1 MGGMVEYGVS
11 VSTRSSPRSAAI
23 EKAQEELRQEY
34 DVREER
40 RRELE
45 FLEKG
50 GNPLDFRFDHVES
63 VSLQST
69 SLTDPIVEQNVISEA
84 KGSFTFAASPHGD
97 SVESSGQP
105 GSSLCRETNT
115 ADNLMLFGGDNNGA
129 VKEKVV
135 KRGSRR
141 TNVAQL
147 RQTSDGHN
155 NAKRSED
162 SGLSRLGAK
171 SQAYVRRNRS
181 KSCRESTNVTSVT
194 SPVIAATVSEPKDSE
209 GVIKE
214 KQADDLGAS
223 HGSSLNQAE
232 PKYENGPNTAS
243 DEHMIT
249 EFNGIQPVRESHCIA
264 KFEAMQGDYDSKAT
278 ETVPNDVNGNQ
289 QADKCGEI
297 AEEGASLETPDGTSK
312 TVLRSSYSSASTHD
326 EIKTCAADEK
336 FESDQL
342 DGNLAHI
349 HVGRQDNDRPI
360 LVCALKAAT
369 SPKNVMDPRCEET
382 ASTIDNHADGNKP
395 VPMIIDRKSHED
407 LDISG
412 ISSKTVKEGGQVEV
426 FSRPTSVIEDSSS
439 IPPEVSTIIQV
450 KDEMEICDDAIGAE
464 KDASCSYPRS
474 IINNKGSPGLERI
487 DSCHGDSNSAHPIG
501 VGSALNTLPESAP
514 SLKTDASNV
523 ESEIQKCGENVNQMT
538 NKEYEDSILRKA
550 RLIEVGL
557 KRACERSP
565 CNISLERRR
574 KGHWDF
580 VLEEM
585 AWMANDFK
593 QERLWRITAA
603 SQVCHWIASDGLAKF
618 DQASILRKQKTVIRC
633 LAKGIMSFW
642 RSAEAVLTTGGR
654 SKVMQKCDSDMP
666 GETKP
671 TGIEAEKEQGN
682 ESMETEQ
689 STCPLRSQIQDYAVR
704 FLEYNNQVSDSVVLT
719 EAPPTPDRL
728 NDFGILKVSDQLSQ
742 GSLFY
747 TVPPG
752 AMLAY
757 RESME
762 SLFMYHKRIGNTEL
776 KYDYEASAC
785 DSAADWAQENMYDED
800 EGDASTYLLSEA
812 HDGGLLSKMAHKK
825 KHIMHQRINSSRPYE
840 TDVSYEPC
848 LESKS
853 GNNQF
858 YSNGKRPSSFVG
870 IPTKRV
876 RTAARQRVVS
886 PFAASVGGT
895 PRATSK
901 TDVSSGDTDSYQ
913 DDQSS
918 LHGGWKNMD
927 YESTVDFDRKLPYD
941 GSEEWTKASK
951 KKKHKNTGYKT
962 AQNTTNSRG
971 AAVKGRIYDQRS
983 QVNMTTQYEQD
994 YLKKRSETHQ
1004 FYSNGTIVAN
1014 GGQHASKKLKM
1025 MKQGMDM
1032 SQEAS
1037 HVASHMSN
1045 MGNPGKVIKIITN
1058 NKDRGRKVKAL
1069 KMSSGG
1075 GWSNFED
1082 QALVVLVHDLGQN
1095 WELVSDAINH
1105 IVQFKTVHRQPKEC
1119 KDRHKVLV
1127 DKSSGDGADSAEDS
1141 GSSQHYHF
1149 TIPGIPQGSA
1159 RQLFQRLQGPFEEE
1173 NLKSHFEKIILLM
1186 PQVQYR
1192 RRQVNSRE
1200 LKPIVQPHSSHIVAL
1215 SQASPNNISGGIL
1228 TPLDLCDATTLNLD
1242 AVTPGSGYQGSHAN
1256 GMTLSNQHVSA
1267 GPTTSTPIPNL
1278 NPRLPG
1284 SPGMVLGSN
1293 MSPPSTLSAPS
1304 RDSPKYGVPRPA
1316 SLQGD
1321 EQQKVQYTQMPSGR
1335 NLQQPGGSV
1344 PGTCPAGV
1352 DRGPRMISGA
1362 HGVGM
1367 TTGVHRGIPAAR
1379 AGFPRASSPG
1389 MLNMVSTGNM
1399 PLKSVQG
1406 VPNAVNVH
1414 AGAMSAPGNS
1424 ILRPRDPMQMI
1435 HPGQHMEEHRR
1446 VVKPELH
1453 LQVSPGSSQAAHF
1466 SSMNPSFS
1474 KSAASSPLQQT
1485 QRPHLMSQ
1493 PPNMMGNPHLPQT
1506 QGASHSSPHQQPYAM
1521 QLAKDRQYQH
1531 RMVSQQHNDLS
1542 VASVVPSVQKGPQT
1556 KQQNLASA
1564 VASTAASQPPHPKQQ
1579 SAKNPPGNSALHN
1592 QPANATEPKQK
1603 KLPGQQQ
1610 PRQNQQQRNQA
1621 SQQAK
1626 LMKSLGRGNMQ
1637 AAQTPTVDA
1646 TPAGAVSTASKKQAS
1661 GNKASISV
1669 TPQPGNQHKLYP
1681 SVPQS
1686 AKQFPDIG
1694 NQGLMQA
1701 PPSHTVL
1708 ASQPPP
1714 LHAKFSA
1721 TMQQQNQ
1728 RQANPSQN
1736 SIQRLMVQQN
1746 AQMKPDCRVEAQI
1759 DQAQRTQVI
1768 PALPISHG
1776 MESGSP
1782 GSVPSVNQQKPQA
1795 SVHDPAAVTS
1805 TPEPFI
1811 SPKGNSVGNETPLP
1825 SSSQGMLQRQLSGGL
1840 SMHGSPKSNF
1850 AGNET
1855 PLPPSSQGILQRQ
1868 LSGGLPMHGQDVGGL
1883 SWHQQHFRPPHVLH
1897 PPHQQQA
1904 QHQQEASA
1912 LVDPAAVMSTSEP
1925 PISPKVN
1932 FVGNETPSPSSSQGM
1947 LERQL
1952 SGGLPMHGQDVVG
1965 GSWHQQQFR
1974 QPPQHQQQRP
1984 VAPGSLYAPSNSG
1997 SS

>member
-11 VSTRSSPRSAAI
+11 VSTKSSPLSAAI

-69 SLTDPIVEQNVISEA
+69 SLTDQIAEQNVISEA
-84 KGSFTFAASPHGD
+84 KGSFTFAASPRGD
-97 SVESSGQP
+97 SVESSGKP

-115 ADNLMLFGGDNNGA
+115 ADNLMLFGGDSNGF

-155 NAKRSED
+155 NAKRAED
-162 SGLSRLGAK
+162 SGLSRLGVK

-194 SPVIAATVSEPKDSE
+194 SPVIPATVSEPKESE

-214 KQADDLGAS
+214 KQADDLGVS
-223 HGSSLNQAE
+223 YGSSLNQAG
-232 PKYENGPNTAS
+232 PKCENEPNTAS
-243 DEHMIT
+243 NEQMAIGFKVVQT
-249 EFNGIQPVRESHCIA
+249 VRESHCIA
-264 KFEAMQGDYDSKAT
+264 KFEAMQGDYDSKTT
-278 ETVPNDVNGNQ
+278 ETAPNDVKGNQ
-289 QADKCGEI
+289 QADGCGEI
-297 AEEGASLETPDGTSK
+297 AEEDASLEPPDATSK
-312 TVLRSSYSSASTHD
+312 AILRSPYSSASTHD
-326 EIKTCAADEK
+326 ETKTCAAEEK
-336 FESDQL
+336 VENDHV
-342 DGNLAHI
+342 DGDMAHI
-349 HVGRQDNDRPI
+349 PVGRQDNNSVI
-360 LVCALKAAT
+360 LVCALKAPT
-369 SPKNVMDPRCEET
+369 LPKNAMDPRGEDT
-382 ASTIDNHADGNKP
+382 TSTIDNHADDNNL
-395 VPMIIDRKSHED
+395 VPMMIDRKSHED

-412 ISSKTVKEGGQVEV
+412 ISSKTVKEGGQLEG
-426 FSRPTSVIEDSSS
+426 FSRPTSVIKDSSS
-439 IPPEVSTIIQV
+439 VPPEVSTIVRV
-450 KDEMEICDDAIGAE
+450 KEEMEICDDALVAE
-464 KDASCSYPRS
+464 KDASCPYPRN
-474 IINNKGSPGLERI
+474 IMNNNGSPGLERT
-487 DSCHGDSNSAHPIG
+487 DSCRGDSNSAHNI
-501 VGSALNTLPESAP
+501 VNTLVESGP
-514 SLKTDASNV
+514 SLKTDESNV
-523 ESEIQKCGENVNQMT
+523 ESEIKKRGENVNQMA

-580 VLEEM
+580 VVEEM
-585 AWMANDFK
+585 AWMANDFM

-618 DQASILRKQKTVIRC
+618 DQASILRKQKTVIRSIV
-633 LAKGIMSFW
+633 KGVMSFW
-642 RSAEAVLTTGGR
+642 RSAEAVLTTGGNA
-654 SKVMQKCDSDMP
+654 KVMQKRDSNVL
-666 GETKP
+666 GEMKP
-671 TGIEAEKEQGN
+671 TGIKAENEQGN

-689 STCPLRSQIQDYAVR
+689 SICPLRSQIQDYAVR

-719 EAPPTPDRL
+719 EAPPTPERL

-762 SLFMYHKRIGNTEL
+762 SLFMYHKKIGNTEL
-776 KYDYEASAC
+776 NYNYEASAC

-800 EGDASTYLLSEA
+800 EGEASTYLLSEA
-812 HDGGLLSKMAHKK
+812 HDGGLLSKLAHKK
-825 KHIMHQRINSSRPYE
+825 KHIMQQRINSSRPYE

-853 GNNQF
+853 GNRQF

-870 IPTKRV
+870 IPTKRI

-886 PFAASVGGT
+886 PFPASVGGT
-895 PRATSK
+895 PQVTSK
-901 TDVSSGDTDSYQ
+901 TDVSSGDTNSYQ

-941 GSEEWTKASK
+941 GSEEWTKANK
-951 KKKHKNTGYKT
+951 KKKHKNPGYKT
-962 AQNTTNSRG
+962 AQNTANSRG
-971 AAVKGRIYDQRS
+971 PAVKGRIYDQRS
-983 QVNMTTQYEQD
+983 QVNMTTQYEQKD
-994 YLKKRSETHQ
+994 YLKKRSETQQ

-1025 MKQGMDM
+1025 MKQGMDI

-1037 HVASHMSN
+1037 HVASHMA
-1045 MGNPGKVIKIITN
+1045 NPTKVIKIITN

-1119 KDRHKVLV
+1119 KERHKVLV
-1127 DKSSGDGADSAEDS
+1127 DKSSVDGADSAEDS

-1200 LKPIVQPHSSHIVAL
+1200 LKPIVQPHSSHLVAL
-1215 SQASPNNISGGIL
+1215 SQACPNNLSGGIL
-1228 TPLDLCDATTLNLD
+1228 TPLDLCDATTLSLD
-1242 AVTPGSGYQGSHAN
+1242 AVTPGSGYQGTHAN

-1267 GPTTSTPIPNL
+1267 GPTTSTPSPHL
-1278 NPRLPG
+1278 NSRLPG

-1293 MSPPSTLSAPS
+1293 LSPPSTLSAPS

-1321 EQQKVQYTQMPSGR
+1321 EQQKVQYAQMISGR

-1352 DRGPRMISGA
+1352 DRGPRMIPGA
-1362 HGVGM
+1362 HGVGV
-1367 TTGVHRGIPAAR
+1367 TTGVHRGMPAPR

-1389 MLNMVSTGNM
+1389 MPNMVSTGNT
-1399 PLKSVQG
+1399 PLKSVHG

-1414 AGAMSAPGNS
+1414 PGAMSAPGNS
-1424 ILRPRDPMQMI
+1424 ILRPRDPMQML

-1446 VVKPELH
+1446 MVKPELH
-1453 LQVSPGSSQAAHF
+1453 LQVSQGSSQAAHF

-1474 KSAASSPLQQT
+1474 KAAASSPLQQT
-1485 QRPHLMSQ
+1485 QRPHPMSQ
-1493 PPNMMGNPHLPQT
+1493 PPNMMGNPHLSQT
-1506 QGASHSSPHQQPYAM
+1506 QGASQSSPHQQPYAM
-1521 QLAKDRQYQH
+1521 HLAKDRQYQH

-1542 VASVVPSVQKGPQT
+1542 VSSVVPGVQKGPQIQ
-1556 KQQNLASA
+1556 QQNLASA
-1564 VASTAASQPPHPKQQ
+1564 VASTLASQPPNLKQQ
-1579 SAKNPPGNSALHN
+1579 SAQNPTGSSALPS

-1603 KLPGQQQ
+1603 KQPGQQQ

-1637 AAQTPTVDA
+1637 VSQ
-1646 TPAGAVSTASKKQAS
+1646 TPAGDGTQASAVSMASKKQAS
-1661 GNKASISV
+1661 DKNLAQHVQGSSAGNKASISV

-1686 AKQFPDIG
+1686 AKQFPDVG
-1694 NQGLMQA
+1694 NQGLMQG
-1701 PPSHTVL
+1701 PPSHTIL

-1714 LHAKFSA
+1714 LHTKFTA
-1721 TMQQQNQ
+1721 TTQQQ
-1728 RQANPSQN
+1728 RQTKASQN
-1736 SIQRLMVQQN
+1736 SIQRLMMQQSV
-1746 AQMKPDCRVEAQI
+1746 QMKPDCRVDAQI
-1759 DQAQRTQVI
+1759 DQAQHTQ
-1768 PALPISHG
+1768 AAPISHG
-1776 MESGSP
+1776 TESGSP
-1782 GSVPSVNQQKPQA
+1782 GSVPSINQQAHEAPA
-1795 SVHDPAAVTS
+1795 PVDLAAVTAICSPLGS
-1805 TPEPFI
+1805 TF
-1811 SPKGNSVGNETPLP
+1811 VGNETPLP
-1825 SSSQGMLQRQLSGGL
+1825 SSSQGVLQRQVSGGPPMHGQDASSKGMLQRQLSGGL
-1840 SMHGSPKSNF
+1840 RPMHGQD
-1850 AGNET
+1850 A
-1855 PLPPSSQGILQRQ
+1855 SSQGALQRQ
-1868 LSGGLPMHGQDVGGL
+1868 LSGGPPMHGQD
-1883 SWHQQHFRPPHVLH
+1883 
-1897 PPHQQQA
+1897 A
-1904 QHQQEASA
+1904 
-1912 LVDPAAVMSTSEP
+1912 
-1925 PISPKVN
+1925 
-1932 FVGNETPSPSSSQGM
+1932 SSQGV
-1947 LERQL
+1947 LQRQL
-1952 SGGLPMHGQDVVG
+1952 SGGPPMHGQEAG

-1974 QPPQHQQQRP
+1974 KPPHHQQQRP
-1984 VAPGSLYAPSNSG
+1984 VAPGSLYSSPDSG
-1997 SS
+1997 SG

>member
-11 VSTRSSPRSAAI
+11 VSTKSSPRSAAI
-23 EKAQEELRQEY
+23 EKAQEDLRQEY

-69 SLTDPIVEQNVISEA
+69 SLTDQIAEPNVISEA
-84 KGSFTFAASPHGD
+84 KGSFTFAASPRGD
-97 SVESSGQP
+97 SVESSGKP

-115 ADNLMLFGGDNNGA
+115 ADNLMLFGGDSNG
-129 VKEKVV
+129 VVEKVV

-147 RQTSDGHN
+147 RQTSDGHS
-155 NAKRSED
+155 NAKRAED
-162 SGLSRLGAK
+162 SSFSRLGVK

-181 KSCRESTNVTSVT
+181 KSCRDSTNVTSVT
-194 SPVIAATVSEPKDSE
+194 SPVIPAIVSEPKDAE
-209 GVIKE
+209 VVIKE
-214 KQADDLGAS
+214 NQADDLGVS
-223 HGSSLNQAE
+223 YCSSLNQAG
-232 PKYENGPNTAS
+232 PKCENELNTAS
-243 DEHMIT
+243 DDHMAI
-249 EFNGIQPVRESHCIA
+249 EFNGIQTVRESHCVA

-278 ETVPNDVNGNQ
+278 ETAPSDVNDNP
-289 QADKCGEI
+289 QADGCGEI
-297 AEEGASLETPDGTSK
+297 AEGGASLETPDAT
-312 TVLRSSYSSASTHD
+312 TAVLRSSFSSASTHD
-326 EIKTCAADEK
+326 ETKTCAADEK
-336 FESDQL
+336 VDNDHL
-342 DGNLAHI
+342 DKDMAHS
-349 HVGRQDNDRPI
+349 HVGRHDKI

-369 SPKNVMDPRCEET
+369 SAKNVMNPRCEDT
-382 ASTIDNHADGNKP
+382 TSTIDKHADGNNL
-395 VPMIIDRKSHED
+395 VPMIIDRKSHGD

-412 ISSKTVKEGGQVEV
+412 ISIKTVKEGGQLEG

-439 IPPEVSTIIQV
+439 VPPEVSTIVRV
-450 KDEMEICDDAIGAE
+450 KDEMEICDDALVAE
-464 KDASCSYPRS
+464 KDASCPYPRN
-474 IINNKGSPGLERI
+474 IMNNKGSPGLERT
-487 DSCHGDSNSAHPIG
+487 DSCHVDSNSAHPIV

-514 SLKTDASNV
+514 SLKTDGSNV
-523 ESEIQKCGENVNQMT
+523 ESGIQKCGENVNQMA
-538 NKEYEDSILRKA
+538 NKEHEDSILRKA
-550 RLIEVGL
+550 RLIEVSL

-585 AWMANDFK
+585 AWMANDFM

-618 DQASILRKQKTVIRC
+618 DQASILRKQKTVIRS
-633 LAKGIMSFW
+633 LAKGVMSFW
-642 RSAEAVLTTGGR
+642 RSAEAVRTSGR
-654 SKVMQKCDSDMP
+654 AKVMPKCDSNVL
-666 GETKP
+666 GETESS
-671 TGIEAEKEQGN
+671 GIKAEKEQGK

-689 STCPLRSQIQDYAVR
+689 SIHPLRSQIQDYAVR
-704 FLEYNNQVSDSVVLT
+704 FLEYNNQVSESVVLT

-762 SLFMYHKRIGNTEL
+762 SLFMYHKKIGSTEL
-776 KYDYEASAC
+776 KYDYEASVY
-785 DSAADWAQENMYDED
+785 DSAADWGQYEDED
-800 EGDASTYLLSEA
+800 AASTYL
-812 HDGGLLSKMAHKK
+812 GQKK
-825 KHIMHQRINSSRPYE
+825 KHIMQQRINSSRPYE
-840 TDVSYEPC
+840 TDVSYEPG

-853 GNNQF
+853 GNKQF

-870 IPTKRV
+870 IPTKRI
-876 RTAARQRVVS
+876 RTAARQRVAS
-886 PFAASVGGT
+886 PFPASVGGT
-895 PRATSK
+895 PQVTSK
-901 TDVSSGDTDSYQ
+901 TDVSSGDTNSYQ

-918 LHGGWKNMD
+918 LHGGSLGWKNMD

-941 GSEEWTKASK
+941 GSEEWTKANK
-951 KKKHKNTGYKT
+951 KKKHKNPGYRT
-962 AQNTTNSRG
+962 AQNTANSRG
-971 AAVKGRIYDQRS
+971 VAVKGRTYDQRS
-983 QVNMTTQYEQD
+983 HVNMTTQYEQKD
-994 YLKKRSETHQ
+994 YLKKRSENQQ
-1004 FYSNGTIVAN
+1004 FYSNGTFVAN

-1025 MKQGMDM
+1025 MKQGVDI

-1045 MGNPGKVIKIITN
+1045 MANPAKVIKIITN

-1095 WELVSDAINH
+1095 WDLVSDAINH

-1127 DKSSGDGADSAEDS
+1127 DKSSGDAADSAEDS

-1200 LKPIVQPHSSHIVAL
+1200 LKPIVQPHSSHVVAL
-1215 SQASPNNISGGIL
+1215 SQVSPNNLAGGVL
-1228 TPLDLCDATTLNLD
+1228 TPLDLCDATTLSLD

-1256 GMTLSNQHVSA
+1256 GITLSNQHVSA
-1267 GPTTSTPIPNL
+1267 GPTTSPNL

-1293 MSPPSTLSAPS
+1293 LSPPSALSAPS
-1304 RDSPKYGVPRPA
+1304 RDSQKYGVPRPA
-1316 SLQGD
+1316 SLQSD
-1321 EQQKVQYTQMPSGR
+1321 EQQKLQYNQMLSGR

-1352 DRGPRMISGA
+1352 GPPRMIPGA
-1362 HGVGM
+1362 LS
-1367 TTGVHRGIPAAR
+1367 TGVHRGMPAAR

-1389 MLNMVSTGNM
+1389 MLNMVSTGNV
-1399 PLKSVQG
+1399 PLKSAQG

-1414 AGAMSAPGNS
+1414 PAGAMSAPGNS
-1424 ILRPRDPMQMI
+1424 MLRPRDPMQML

-1446 VVKPELH
+1446 MVKPELH

-1466 SSMNPSFS
+1466 SSMNPPFS
-1474 KSAASSPLQQT
+1474 KAAASSPLQQT
-1485 QRPHLMSQ
+1485 QRPHPMSQ
-1493 PPNMMGNPHLPQT
+1493 PLNMLGNQHLSQT
-1506 QGASHSSPHQQPYAM
+1506 QGASLSSPHQQPYAM
-1521 QLAKDRQYQH
+1521 HLAKDRQYQH

-1542 VASVVPSVQKGPQT
+1542 VPSAVPGVQKGPQI

-1564 VASTAASQPPHPKQQ
+1564 VTSTIASHPLHQKQQ
-1579 SAKNPPGNSALHN
+1579 SAQNSPDSSALPN

-1603 KLPGQQQ
+1603 KQQGQQQ

-1626 LMKSLGRGNMQ
+1626 LLKSLGRGNMQ
-1637 AAQTPTVDA
+1637 IAQTPAVDA
-1646 TPAGAVSTASKKQAS
+1646 TPASAVSTVSKKQVSDKNLSQHAQRS
-1661 GNKASISV
+1661 SAVNKASISV
-1669 TPQPGNQHKLYP
+1669 MPQPGNQHKLYP
-1681 SVPQS
+1681 SVPPS
-1686 AKQFPDIG
+1686 AKQLPDIS
-1694 NQGLMQA
+1694 NQGLMQG

-1714 LHAKFSA
+1714 LHSKFPV
-1721 TMQQQNQ
+1721 TTQQQ
-1728 RQANPSQN
+1728 RQTKPSQN
-1736 SIQRLMVQQN
+1736 SIPRLMMQQSI
-1746 AQMKPDCRVEAQI
+1746 QMKPDCRGDPQI
-1759 DQAQRTQVI
+1759 DQVQHTQVI
-1768 PALPISHG
+1768 PATPISHG
-1776 MESGSP
+1776 AEPSSP
-1782 GSVPSVNQQKPQA
+1782 GLPSTNQQLHEA
-1795 SVHDPAAVTS
+1795 SALVDPVAVTS
-1805 TPEPFI
+1805 TSNLLGIE
-1811 SPKGNSVGNETPLP
+1811 KRLP
-1825 SSSQGMLQRQLSGGL
+1825 SSSRGMLQRQLSGGL
-1840 SMHGSPKSNF
+1840 PMHGQDADRPWHQQQFRPPHLQPPHQQQPQHQHEASVHADQAAVTSTSEPLTSPKGNF

-1855 PLPPSSQGILQRQ
+1855 PVPPPSQGMLKRQ

-1883 SWHQQHFRPPHVLH
+1883 SWHQQQFRPPHLQ
-1897 PPHQQQA
+1897 PPH
-1904 QHQQEASA
+1904 HQQ
-1912 LVDPAAVMSTSEP
+1912 
-1925 PISPKVN
+1925 
-1932 FVGNETPSPSSSQGM
+1932 
-1947 LERQL
+1947 
-1952 SGGLPMHGQDVVG
+1952 
-1965 GSWHQQQFR
+1965 
-1974 QPPQHQQQRP
+1974 PQRQQRP
-1984 VAPGSLYAPSNSG
+1984 LAPGSLYAPSDSG
-1997 SS
+1997 SG